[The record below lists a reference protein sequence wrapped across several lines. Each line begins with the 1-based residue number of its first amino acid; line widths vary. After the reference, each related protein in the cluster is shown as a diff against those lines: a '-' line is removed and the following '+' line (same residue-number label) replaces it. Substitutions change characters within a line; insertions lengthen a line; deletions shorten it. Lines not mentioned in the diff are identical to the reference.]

1 MMEDFILAQMDMVTD
16 SDLGYNEE
24 IEEIEEEEQDLYEEL
39 KLKKIDK
46 KEFDE
51 NE

>member
-16 SDLGYNEE
+16 SDLDYN
-24 IEEIEEEEQDLYEEL
+24 EEIEEEEQDLYEEW
-39 KLKKIDK
+39 KLKKIYK

>member
-24 IEEIEEEEQDLYEEL
+24 IEEEEQALYEEW
-39 KLKKIDK
+39 KLKKIYK

>member
-24 IEEIEEEEQDLYEEL
+24 IEEEEQDLYE
-39 KLKKIDK
+39 
-46 KEFDE
+46 
-51 NE
+51 

>member
-24 IEEIEEEEQDLYEEL
+24 IEEIEEEQDLYEEW
-39 KLKKIDK
+39 KLRKNEE
-46 KEFDE
+46 KEG
-51 NE
+51 

>member
-24 IEEIEEEEQDLYEEL
+24 IEEEEQDLYEEW
-39 KLKKIDK
+39 KLKKNEE
-46 KEFDE
+46 KEG
-51 NE
+51 

>member
-24 IEEIEEEEQDLYEEL
+24 IEEEEQDLYEEL
-39 KLKKIDK
+39 KLKKIYK

>member
-16 SDLGYNEE
+16 SDLGYN
-24 IEEIEEEEQDLYEEL
+24 EEIEEEEQDLYEEL

>member
-24 IEEIEEEEQDLYEEL
+24 NEEEEQDLYEEW
-39 KLKKIDK
+39 KLKKIYK

-51 NE
+51 SE

>member
-1 MMEDFILAQMDMVTD
+1 MEDFILAQMDMVTD

-24 IEEIEEEEQDLYEEL
+24 IEEEQDLYEEL
-39 KLKKIDK
+39 KLKKIYK

-51 NE
+51 NV

>member
-24 IEEIEEEEQDLYEEL
+24 IEEEQDLYEEW
-39 KLKKIDK
+39 KLKKIYK

>member
-24 IEEIEEEEQDLYEEL
+24 IEEEQDLYEEW
-39 KLKKIDK
+39 KLKKIYK
-46 KEFDE
+46 KEVDE
-51 NE
+51 SE

>member
-24 IEEIEEEEQDLYEEL
+24 IEEEEQDLYEEW
-39 KLKKIDK
+39 KLKKIYK

>member
-24 IEEIEEEEQDLYEEL
+24 IEEEEQDLYEEW
-39 KLKKIDK
+39 KLKKNI
-46 KEFDE
+46 
-51 NE
+51 

>member
-1 MMEDFILAQMDMVTD
+1 MEDFILAQMDMVTD

-24 IEEIEEEEQDLYEEL
+24 IEEEEQDLYEEW
-39 KLKKIDK
+39 KLKKIYK

>member
-24 IEEIEEEEQDLYEEL
+24 IEEEEQDLYEDC
-39 KLKKIDK
+39 KLKKIYK

>member
-24 IEEIEEEEQDLYEEL
+24 TEEEEQDLYEEW
-39 KLKKIDK
+39 KLKKNI
-46 KEFDE
+46 
-51 NE
+51 

>member
-24 IEEIEEEEQDLYEEL
+24 IEEEEQDLYEEW
-39 KLKKIDK
+39 KLKKIYK

-51 NE
+51 SE

>member
-1 MMEDFILAQMDMVTD
+1 MMEDFILAQMDMGTD
-16 SDLGYNEE
+16 SDLGYN
-24 IEEIEEEEQDLYEEL
+24 EEIEEEEQDLYEEL
-39 KLKKIDK
+39 KLKKIYK

>member
-24 IEEIEEEEQDLYEEL
+24 IEEEEQDLYEEW
-39 KLKKIDK
+39 KLKKIYR

>member
-1 MMEDFILAQMDMVTD
+1 MENFILAQMDMVTD

-24 IEEIEEEEQDLYEEL
+24 IEEEEQDLYEEW
-39 KLKKIDK
+39 KLKKIYK

>member
-24 IEEIEEEEQDLYEEL
+24 IEEEEQDLYEEW

>member
-24 IEEIEEEEQDLYEEL
+24 IEEEEQDLYEEW
-39 KLKKIDK
+39 KLEKIYK

>member
-24 IEEIEEEEQDLYEEL
+24 IEEEQDLYEEW
-39 KLKKIDK
+39 KLKKNEE
-46 KEFDE
+46 KEG
-51 NE
+51 

>member
-24 IEEIEEEEQDLYEEL
+24 IEEEEQDLYEEY
-39 KLKKIDK
+39 KLKKIYK
-46 KEFDE
+46 KEFDK

>member
-24 IEEIEEEEQDLYEEL
+24 IEEEQDLYEEW
-39 KLKKIDK
+39 KLKNI
-46 KEFDE
+46 
-51 NE
+51 

>member
-1 MMEDFILAQMDMVTD
+1 MEDFILAQMDMVTD

-24 IEEIEEEEQDLYEEL
+24 IEEEEQDLYEEQ
-39 KLKKIDK
+39 KLKKMYK
-46 KEFDE
+46 KEFGE

>member
-24 IEEIEEEEQDLYEEL
+24 IVEEEQDLYEEWE
-39 KLKKIDK
+39 LKKNI
-46 KEFDE
+46 
-51 NE
+51 

>member
-24 IEEIEEEEQDLYEEL
+24 IEEEEQDLYEGW
-39 KLKKIDK
+39 KLKKIYK

>member
-24 IEEIEEEEQDLYEEL
+24 IEEIEEEQDLYEEW
-39 KLKKIDK
+39 KLKKNEE
-46 KEFDE
+46 KEG
-51 NE
+51 